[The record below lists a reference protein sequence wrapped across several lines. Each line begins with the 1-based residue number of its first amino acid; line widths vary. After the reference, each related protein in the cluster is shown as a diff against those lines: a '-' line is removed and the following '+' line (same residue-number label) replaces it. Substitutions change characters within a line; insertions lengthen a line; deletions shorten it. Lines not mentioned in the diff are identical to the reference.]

1 MKAATGKRPH
11 SPPQPSKPVPPAGG
25 LVDGTLLLCIDLQPV
40 FVRAVA
46 DAARVQRRCEFAVA
60 AAVGLGVAVA
70 FTEQVPQKLGG
81 TAPEL
86 LALAPG
92 AGVFGKNTFSALADD
107 GIRDA
112 LLHDRRVDHLLLCG
126 VETSVCIYQTALDAL
141 SAGRHVTILGDCVG
155 ARRPDD
161 ARLCTEALVRAGV
174 HVLPSETVFYA
185 LLHDV
190 KHPFFKA
197 YTQLV
202 ISHG

>member
-1 MKAATGKRPH
+1 MKAP
-11 SPPQPSKPVPPAGG
+11 SPFAG
-25 LVDGTLLLCIDLQPV
+25 VCVVCIDMQPV

-46 DAARVQRRCEFAVA
+46 EGARVQRRCEFVVA
-60 AAVGLGVAVA
+60 AAHGLGLTVA

-81 TAPEL
+81 TAAEL

-92 AGVFGKNTFSALADD
+92 AAVLGKNTFSALDDD

-112 LLHDRRVDHLLLCG
+112 LIRDRGADHLLLCG
-126 VETSVCIYQTALDAL
+126 IETPVCVYQTALAAVAAGLEVTVLSDA
-141 SAGRHVTILGDCVG
+141 VG

-161 ARLCTEALVRAGV
+161 AATCLAALRHAGV

-190 KHPFFKA
+190 SHPFFKA

-202 ISHG
+202 KSHG

>member
-1 MKAATGKRPH
+1 MKASHA
-11 SPPQPSKPVPPAGG
+11 PAG
-25 LVDGTLLLCIDLQPV
+25 VLLLCIDMQPI
-40 FVRAVA
+40 FVQAITHGP
-46 DAARVQRRCEFAVA
+46 RVQRRCEFAIA
-60 AAVGLGVAVA
+60 AAHGLGLPVA

-86 LALAPG
+86 LALAFG
-92 AGVFGKNTFSALADD
+92 APVFGKNAFSALADD

-112 LLHDRRVDHLLLCG
+112 LLRDRGVEHLLLCG
-126 VETSVCIYQTALDAL
+126 IETSVCVYQTALDAL
-141 SAGRHVTILGDCVG
+141 AAKVAVTVLSDAIG

-161 ARLCTEALVRAGV
+161 ADYCLDALARAGA
-174 HVLPSETVFYA
+174 HVLPSEAVFYS

-202 ISHG
+202 KSHG

>member
-1 MKAATGKRPH
+1 MKA
-11 SPPQPSKPVPPAGG
+11 PAPIH
-25 LVDGTLLLCIDLQPV
+25 DALLLCIDMQPV
-40 FVRAVA
+40 FVHAIA
-46 DAARVQRRCEFAVA
+46 DGARVQRRCEFAVA
-60 AAVGLGVAVA
+60 AAQGVGLPVA

-86 LALAPG
+86 LALAFG
-92 AGVFGKNTFSALADD
+92 AHVFGKGTFSALADD

-112 LLHDRRVDHLLLCG
+112 LLLERGVKHLVLCG
-126 VETSVCIYQTALDAL
+126 LETPVCVYQTAAAALAAGVEVTVLSDA
-141 SAGRHVTILGDCVG
+141 VG
-155 ARRPDD
+155 ARRADD
-161 ARLCTEALVRAGV
+161 AATCLEALARAGA

-202 ISHG
+202 KSHG

>member
-1 MKAATGKRPH
+1 MKPTA
-11 SPPQPSKPVPPAGG
+11 PAG
-25 LVDGTLLLCIDLQPV
+25 VLLLCIDMQPV
-40 FVRAVA
+40 FVRALA
-46 DAARVQRRCEFAVA
+46 DGARVQRRCEFAVTA
-60 AAVGLGVAVA
+60 AHGLGLPVV

-92 AGVFGKNTFSALADD
+92 AAVFGKNAFSALADD

-112 LLHDRRVDHLLLCG
+112 LLRDRGVEHLLLCG
-126 VETSVCIYQTALDAL
+126 TETPVCVYQTVVAALADKL
-141 SAGRHVTILGDCVG
+141 QVTVLGDAVG

-161 ARLCTEALVRAGV
+161 ATACLAALTRAGA

-202 ISHG
+202 KAHA